1 MRLLS
6 FLNQVETTLAM
17 LRPEESTGWHR
28 RADYQTGVATWWHPA
43 LGLVLG
49 LRCCALGNDRYSIQ
63 TRWSGPTG
71 AVLQDRTF
79 FCGSSSFE
87 WQTAAETVA
96 EAMPEGTLSDPG
108 SLMSHPD
115 STSLNTATA

>member
-17 LRPEESTGWHR
+17 LRPEESTGWNR
-28 RADYQTGVATWWHPA
+28 RADYQTGVATWWHPT

-49 LRCCALGNDRYSIQ
+49 LRCCALGNDRYSLQ
-63 TRWSGPTG
+63 ARWSGPTG

-79 FCGSSSFE
+79 FCGASTFE
-87 WQTAAETVA
+87 WQTAAEAVA
-96 EAMPEGTLSDPG
+96 EAMPEATLSNPG
-108 SLMSHPD
+108 MPTDASYLA
-115 STSLNTATA
+115 TATA

>member
-17 LRPEESTGWHR
+17 LRPEESTGWNR
-28 RADYQTGVATWWHPA
+28 RADYQTGVATWWHPN
-43 LGLVLG
+43 LGLALG
-49 LRCCALGNDRYSIQ
+49 LRCCALGNDRYSLQ

-71 AVLQDRTF
+71 TVLQERTF

-96 EAMPEGTLSDPG
+96 ENMPEATLGNQGNGSGQENP
-108 SLMSHPD
+108 SLMD
-115 STSLNTATA
+115 TATA